1 MSKQLRKFTLCLE
14 NLISRNLSV
23 FTKFQTFQRLQTT
36 ATALQMWL
44 GSIYVHIVYIVVE
57 MTVKIYDNLST
68 YNESGNIRQWNF
80 IKFTWFPV
88 VLLDCSLKYQLFGH
102 LIPVGV
108 HRVQRYNIEIMHYF
122 KSILYKIFYS
132 IYVCTQYCYVYY
144 CNML

>member
-1 MSKQLRKFTLCLE
+1 MSKQLRKITLCLE

-68 YNESGNIRQWNF
+68 YNESGNIRQ
-80 IKFTWFPV
+80 
-88 VLLDCSLKYQLFGH
+88 
-102 LIPVGV
+102 
-108 HRVQRYNIEIMHYF
+108 
-122 KSILYKIFYS
+122 
-132 IYVCTQYCYVYY
+132 
-144 CNML
+144 